1 MATDKELNM
10 LRNRLEERFAHELTV
25 DINFNKRQVICS
37 PAISAPDRKGLIE
50 DVVEVLEN
58 SDLNASVRN
67 GSIPDSNDEPVNKDL
82 VIVGST
88 V

>member
-10 LRNRLEERFAHELTV
+10 LRNQLEERFAHELTV
-25 DINFNKRQVICS
+25 DIDFNNRKVICK

-50 DVVEVLEN
+50 DVIQVLEN
-58 SDLNASVRN
+58 SDVTASVKN